1 MEYNL
6 VETWLR
12 RDPIRWIAGIL
23 GGIFAGLLAMAVA
36 VAVSSSLG
44 WDPTFPIKLM
54 GTPVLGAIATDL
66 QSSQGIVAGALFIE
80 AIAIFWGVVFA
91 HFTGTNSVSALLG
104 MGLAWG
110 AFSWIF
116 TWNLFLQSFKPIF
129 AAGIPAGAALPV
141 CFAYGLGLVSVSFFD
156 RILRG
161 TAAVSSNGTH

>member
-36 VAVSSSLG
+36 VGVSSALG

-54 GTPVLGAIATDL
+54 GTPILGAAATDL
-66 QSSQGIVAGALFIE
+66 QSTQGTIAGAFLIE
-80 AIAIFWGVVFA
+80 ALGIFWGIVFA
-91 HFTGTNSVSALLG
+91 HFTATNSVSALFW

-129 AAGIPAGAALPV
+129 AARIPAGPALPV
-141 CFAYGLGLVSVSFFD
+141 CIAYGLGLVSVAFFD
-156 RILRG
+156 RLLRG
-161 TAAVSSNGTH
+161 SSSQTQ